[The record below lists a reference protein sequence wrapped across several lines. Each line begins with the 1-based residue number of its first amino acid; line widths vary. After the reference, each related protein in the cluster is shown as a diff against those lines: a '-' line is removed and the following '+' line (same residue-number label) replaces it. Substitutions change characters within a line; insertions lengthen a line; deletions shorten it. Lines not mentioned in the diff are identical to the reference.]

1 MFKFPDKDVK
11 PELYKLWCN
20 KIKTFR
26 RVGGKDSFKV
36 TNNTY
41 IYEFHFNITDI
52 NVSAGRH
59 IKTLKPNVVP
69 SVFTFIKNKSTK
81 NQPKR
86 RSTRKRRPYT
96 EFEKLKQKRLTPEII
111 DGDTPPGNSF
121 KNNQQSCRIVCKN
134 FERLSF

>member
-1 MFKFPDKDVK
+1 MFKFLDKVAK

-26 RVGGKDSFKV
+26 RNGGKDSFKV

-41 IYEFHFNITDI
+41 VCEFHFNITDI

-69 SVFTFIKNKSTK
+69 SVFTFIKNKSSES
-81 NQPKR
+81 QPKR
-86 RSTRKRRPYT
+86 RSPRKCHLYT
-96 EFEKLKQKRLTPEII
+96 EFEKPKQK
-111 DGDTPPGNSF
+111 
-121 KNNQQSCRIVCKN
+121 K
-134 FERLSF
+134 

>member
-20 KIKTFR
+20 KIKTFQ

-41 IYEFHFNITDI
+41 VSEFQFNITDI

-69 SVFTFIKNKSTK
+69 SVFTFIENKS
-81 NQPKR
+81 
-86 RSTRKRRPYT
+86 S
-96 EFEKLKQKRLTPEII
+96 
-111 DGDTPPGNSF
+111 
-121 KNNQQSCRIVCKN
+121 
-134 FERLSF
+134 